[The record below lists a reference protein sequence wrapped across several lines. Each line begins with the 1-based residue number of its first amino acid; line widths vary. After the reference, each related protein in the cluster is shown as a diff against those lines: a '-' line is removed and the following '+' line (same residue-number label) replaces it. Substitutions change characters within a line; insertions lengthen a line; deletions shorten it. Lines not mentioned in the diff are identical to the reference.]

1 MNYWPLTRALGTNR
15 HGNRPNDTDLSRVSF
30 DLRVLALRD
39 FVDTG
44 KSTVN
49 AGRRMNLESY
59 FRKLAKDGTFTS

>member
-15 HGNRPNDTDLSRVSF
+15 HGNRPN
-30 DLRVLALRD
+30 
-39 FVDTG
+39 DTG